1 MLRELKQ
8 KFSSAQ
14 IYKNV
19 DIESL
24 QIDFMKAHNRIIN
37 EDELFENDD
46 SNHVENDQQS
56 VEETKNWQSN

>member
-1 MLRELKQ
+1 MLRKLKQ

-24 QIDFMKAHNRIIN
+24 QIDFMKAHNRIID
-37 EDELFENDD
+37 EDEFFKNDD
-46 SNHVENDQQS
+46 SNHVENNQQS
-56 VEETKNWQSN
+56 VEETKNW

>member
-1 MLRELKQ
+1 MLRKLKQ
-8 KFSSAQ
+8 KFSSTQ

-24 QIDFMKAHNRIIN
+24 QIDFMKAHNRIID

-56 VEETKNWQSN
+56 VEETKNWQNN